1 MFFFESR
8 LLLLLSWR
16 LKCLVF
22 TLWVSFGQV
31 HIPKQKSLFF
41 FFGGGDSTRSKKRK
55 KRDEKKRRGGGR
67 RRINRERRFSIV
79 LLGLPSSFSSFQGL
93 L

>member
-41 FFGGGDSTRSKKRK
+41 FGGGTRLDQKK
-55 KRDEKKRRGGGR
+55 EKKEMKKKGEEEDGGG
-67 RRINRERRFSIV
+67 
-79 LLGLPSSFSSFQGL
+79 
-93 L
+93 

>member
-1 MFFFESR
+1 MFIFER
-8 LLLLLSWR
+8 LLLLLLSWR

-41 FFGGGDSTRSKKRK
+41 FLGGGLDSIKKKKKKR
-55 KRDEKKRRGGGR
+55 
-67 RRINRERRFSIV
+67 
-79 LLGLPSSFSSFQGL
+79 
-93 L
+93 

>member
-41 FFGGGDSTRSKKRK
+41 FFGGGTRLDQKK
-55 KRDEKKRRGGGR
+55 EKKEMKKKGEEEDGGG
-67 RRINRERRFSIV
+67 
-79 LLGLPSSFSSFQGL
+79 
-93 L
+93 

>member
-1 MFFFESR
+1 MFIFESR
-8 LLLLLSWR
+8 LLLLLLLLSWR

-41 FFGGGDSTRSKKRK
+41 FWGGTRLDQKK
-55 KRDEKKRRGGGR
+55 EKKEMKKKER
-67 RRINRERRFSIV
+67 RRINRERRFYIL
-79 LLGLPSSFSSFQGL
+79 LLGLPSSFSSFRL